1 MKKTHLL
8 LFLSIFIFSAC
19 SSDDDDSSENNKVKL
34 TASFHYLSNGEKKP
48 DVATVLYIF
57 KIDKA
62 EQGNYDFKTGQKYL
76 EHKENKTVVYPLSTP
91 KANNDGVIS
100 IDLENNI
107 FYQTVFVSAIQPDIW
122 GIEYLDAKGKALSIS
137 KEYALK

>member
-1 MKKTHLL
+1 MRKTYLL

-19 SSDDDDSSENNKVKL
+19 SSDDDSSDNNKVKL

-48 DVATVLYIF
+48 DAATVLYIF

-62 EQGNYDFKTGQKYL
+62 DQGNYEFKTGQKYL

-91 KANNDGVIS
+91 KANNEGIIS
-100 IDLENNI
+100 VDLEDNK
-107 FYQTVFVSAIQPDIW
+107 FYQTVFVSAIQPETW